1 MRHIVSAGIA
11 LLAALA
17 LAASALPWASAQ
29 SFEVEPPAEQPAL
42 FVSHAAAWETV
53 GEYREGMIRVTDGA
67 RWGYADT
74 SGALAVSPQFE
85 EAGEFDLGAAL
96 VKQNGKTGLLRW
108 DGEFLL
114 EPKYDE
120 LTGLGC
126 GVYLA
131 RRGEMW
137 DLLSVTPFTTER
149 GPSRE
154 LYSDQTS
161 AVLTGQQLFLRG
173 ADGTV
178 TALFLSAIPQLL
190 ESRRVP
196 GWQFPLSAARQASF
210 RDVAGKDWYDRWV
223 DLAYNVGL
231 MEGGGDGLFEPERAL
246 TVAETLHLAACLESR
261 ARRDDFHLQNSSGPL
276 WYSSSVAYCEACG
289 VIDPGQYAQA
299 DYDRPITRS
308 EMAQIFASTTPV
320 RSLGYVNSPDR
331 VRVSIP
337 DVAAVHPAAHAVYAL
352 YAKGILTGTDG
363 TLAFH
368 PQDSLTR
375 AEAAAIVARI
385 ARPEQRARLW

>member
-1 MRHIVSAGIA
+1 MTEEPNRQ
-11 LLAALA
+11 
-17 LAASALPWASAQ
+17 PEQ
-29 SFEVEPPAEQPAL
+29 SGGQSVPRL
-42 FVSHAAAWETV
+42 
-53 GEYREGMIRVTDGA
+53 Y
-67 RWGYADT
+67 
-74 SGALAVSPQFE
+74 
-85 EAGEFDLGAAL
+85 DLGAAL

-196 GWQFPLSAARQASF
+196 GWRTWARTTASCPS
-210 RDVAGKDWYDRWV
+210 GC
-223 DLAYNVGL
+223 GS
-231 MEGGGDGLFEPERAL
+231 
-246 TVAETLHLAACLESR
+246 T
-261 ARRDDFHLQNSSGPL
+261 ARSTAPSPATCGRGP
-276 WYSSSVAYCEACG
+276 
-289 VIDPGQYAQA
+289 
-299 DYDRPITRS
+299 
-308 EMAQIFASTTPV
+308 
-320 RSLGYVNSPDR
+320 
-331 VRVSIP
+331 
-337 DVAAVHPAAHAVYAL
+337 
-352 YAKGILTGTDG
+352 
-363 TLAFH
+363 
-368 PQDSLTR
+368 
-375 AEAAAIVARI
+375 
-385 ARPEQRARLW
+385 